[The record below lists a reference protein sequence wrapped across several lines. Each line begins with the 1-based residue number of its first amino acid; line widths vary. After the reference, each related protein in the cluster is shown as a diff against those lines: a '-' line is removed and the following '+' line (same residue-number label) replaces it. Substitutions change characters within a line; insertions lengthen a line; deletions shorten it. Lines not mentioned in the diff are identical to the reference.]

1 MALKSRSLI
10 PFAIYCAVVS
20 VLTIFIAFL
29 IAFPTGVLAAL
40 EAMRARLPVT
50 AQAVRLGLAL
60 VELPGRFQVVPGQPA
75 LVLDVAHNPHSVA
88 ALALNL
94 DPAPA
99 SARRAAHRDAP
110 SAEQALAALR
120 ENHRQIREM
129 VAAPGAEPA
138 PAPTEL
144 APSPRSEVR
153 PFTPTTI
160 NPAKTSIAY
169 ECA

>member
-1 MALKSRSLI
+1 MIFAFII
-10 PFAIYCAVVS
+10 PDDMYLFAGTEYGGGHNNVPYS
-20 VLTIFIAFL
+20 FINNHADVG
-29 IAFPTGVLAAL
+29 IGADD
-40 EAMRARLPVT
+40 
-50 AQAVRLGLAL
+50 
-60 VELPGRFQVVPGQPA
+60 GQG
-75 LVLDVAHNPHSVA
+75 
-88 ALALNL
+88 ALART
-94 DPAPA
+94 
-99 SARRAAHRDAP
+99 RRAAHRDAP

-120 ENHRQIREM
+120 ENHRQIHEM

>member
-1 MALKSRSLI
+1 MKTLREVLYEKHQAAEPGLDALRQR
-10 PFAIYCAVVS
+10 V
-20 VLTIFIAFL
+20 IAGL
-29 IAFPTGVLAAL
+29 APGGAKRGAGEWAAGVAAL
-40 EAMRARLPVT
+40 EAGWRQRLWSL
-50 AQAVRLGLAL
+50 RWHLA
-60 VELPGRFQVVPGQPA
+60 GMSA
-75 LVLDVAHNPHSVA
+75 AWVL

-129 VAAPGAEPA
+129 VAAPGAEPV